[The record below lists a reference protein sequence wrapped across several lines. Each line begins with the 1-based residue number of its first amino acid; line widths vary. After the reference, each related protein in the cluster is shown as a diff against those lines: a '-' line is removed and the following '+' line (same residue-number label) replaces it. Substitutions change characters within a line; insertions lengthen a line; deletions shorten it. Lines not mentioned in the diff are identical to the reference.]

1 MQKEKA
7 HILIADDEHYIR
19 SSLKTVLEGE
29 GYQVTVAYDGV
40 ECLGLVRK
48 NDYDVVF
55 LDIKMPRLDGVE
67 TLKSIMAFGFTT
79 QVIMICGF
87 ANQETVN
94 ECIEMGA
101 VGFLHKPLDLNML
114 LAALNVGLA
123 IREEKKRTA
132 TSVL

>member
-19 SSLKTVLEGE
+19 LTLKTVLEGE
-29 GYQVTVAYDGV
+29 GYQVSVASDGV
-40 ECLGLVRK
+40 KCLGLVRK

-55 LDIKMPRLDGVE
+55 LDIKMPRLDGIE
-67 TLKSIMAFGFTT
+67 ALEHIMSFGCTT

-94 ECIEMGA
+94 NCMEMGA

-123 IREEKKRTA
+123 IREEKK
-132 TSVL
+132 

>member
-29 GYQVTVAYDGV
+29 GYQVTVASDGV
-40 ECLGLVRK
+40 ECLMLVKK

-55 LDIKMPRLDGVE
+55 LDIKMPRLDGIE
-67 TLKSIMAFGFTT
+67 ALEHIMSFGCTT

-114 LAALNVGLA
+114 LAALNVALA
-123 IREEKKRTA
+123 IREEKK
-132 TSVL
+132 